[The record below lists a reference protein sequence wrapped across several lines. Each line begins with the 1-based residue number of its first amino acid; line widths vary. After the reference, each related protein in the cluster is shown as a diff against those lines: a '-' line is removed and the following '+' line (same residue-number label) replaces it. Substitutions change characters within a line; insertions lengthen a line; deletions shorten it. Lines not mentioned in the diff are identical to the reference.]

1 MQKKVAIKLKHKAY
15 EIAKNYSR
23 TDREFN
29 VNNEEFK
36 VDKIEPLSETTAIV
50 TFKKSSGKFAL
61 AFCFHVNMYGGTWK
75 YVMPTYDHCIG
86 MERVK
91 EMLFE
96 IEKVNFFQN
105 FKQS

>member
-1 MQKKVAIKLKHKAY
+1 MQKKIALELRDKAFQ
-15 EIAKNYSR
+15 IADNFSR
-23 TDREFN
+23 ADREFN

-50 TFKKSSGKFAL
+50 TFKKSSGKVGL
-61 AFCFHVNMYGGTWK
+61 AFCYYIRMNGGLWN
-75 YVMPTYDHCIG
+75 YFFPTYDHCVG

-91 EMLFE
+91 EMLFD
-96 IEKVNFFQN
+96 IEKLNFFQN